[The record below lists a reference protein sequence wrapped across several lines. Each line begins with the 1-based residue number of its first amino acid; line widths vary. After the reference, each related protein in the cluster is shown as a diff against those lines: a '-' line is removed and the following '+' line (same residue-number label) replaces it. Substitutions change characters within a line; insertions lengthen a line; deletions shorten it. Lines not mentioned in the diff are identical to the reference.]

1 MLVAAMSRLGARRRR
16 RARLKRLVWQIAA
29 KAQGSSVLETAAHS
43 VANGPILPFAA
54 PHYFD
59 RCWGKAEMTMAH
71 PERRGKLRVT
81 SSSWDD
87 PLVILQGQVLEFGG
101 SRHDAPQFGGVRL
114 PQSGAADCR
123 FGQRYRYYLGAGRV
137 RTPGGSSSCS
147 DHRAESRRELDAGHR
162 TPG

>member
-1 MLVAAMSRLGARRRR
+1 
-16 RARLKRLVWQIAA
+16 
-29 KAQGSSVLETAAHS
+29 
-43 VANGPILPFAA
+43 
-54 PHYFD
+54 
-59 RCWGKAEMTMAH
+59 MTMAH

-123 FGQRYRYYLGAGRV
+123 FGQR
-137 RTPGGSSSCS
+137 
-147 DHRAESRRELDAGHR
+147 
-162 TPG
+162 